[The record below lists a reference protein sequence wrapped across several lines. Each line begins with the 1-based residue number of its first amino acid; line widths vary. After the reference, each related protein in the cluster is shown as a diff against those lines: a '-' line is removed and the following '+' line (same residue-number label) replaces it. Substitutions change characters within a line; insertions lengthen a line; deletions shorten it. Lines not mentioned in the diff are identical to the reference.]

1 MTKPLQIYN
10 NLNKQKNLFQPLS
23 PGHIKLYV
31 CGMTVYDYCHIGHG
45 RILVVFDV
53 IVRYLRYLGY
63 TVNYVRNITDIDD
76 KIIQRALENRE
87 NWEDLTARFIK
98 AMTEDE
104 AALQIIPP
112 TSQPQ
117 ATHYV
122 DKMINMIQVL
132 IHKNFA
138 YQASNGDVYYD
149 VGKFKPYGQ
158 LAHQDLESLQA
169 GSRVEVDAAKQGPLD
184 FVLWKQ
190 AKPQEPCWDS
200 PWGQGRPGWHIEC
213 ATMATDLLGS
223 PIDIHGGG
231 LDLQFP
237 HHQNELAQAEAA
249 CDCPFVNNWMH
260 VGYVQVNHEK
270 MSKSL
275 GNFFTLRE
283 ILGQYNPETVRY
295 FLAASHYRSPI
306 NYTEE
311 HLNNAQQALERFY
324 IALRHLSQEEIAE
337 QGGGNYEE
345 RFKEKMNDDFNTP
358 EALGVLFDLARNI
371 NKLREQGK
379 IQEAAQLGKTLK
391 RLGGILGFLQQ
402 NPEEFLQTNPSSD
415 TQQAIDAL
423 VAQRNQAR
431 QNRDWPEADR
441 LRKKLDAMGVTLE
454 DTADGK
460 THWKKRRLTNEESK
474 PAT

>member
-1 MTKPLQIYN
+1 MTKALKIYN
-10 NLNKQKNLFQPLS
+10 TLNKQKNLFQPLN
-23 PGHIKLYV
+23 PGHIKFYV

-63 TVNYVRNITDIDD
+63 QVNYVRNITDIDD
-76 KIIQRALENRE
+76 KIIQRAIENGE
-87 NWEDLTARFIK
+87 HWEDLTTRFIT

-112 TSQPQ
+112 SSQPQ

-132 IHKNFA
+132 INKNFA
-138 YQASNGDVYYD
+138 YQASNGDVYYN
-149 VGKFKPYGQ
+149 VEKFKHYGQ
-158 LAHQDLESLQA
+158 LAHQDLEGLRA
-169 GSRVEVDAAKQGPLD
+169 GSRVEVDAAKQSPLD
-184 FVLWKQ
+184 FVLWKR

-200 PWGQGRPGWHIEC
+200 PWGPGRPGWHIEC

-260 VGYVQVNHEK
+260 VGYVQVNQEK

-275 GNFFTLRE
+275 GNFFTIRKVLE
-283 ILGQYNPETVRY
+283 QYNPETLRY

-306 NYTEE
+306 NYTDE
-311 HLNNAQQALERFY
+311 HLNNAEQALERFY
-324 IALRHLSQEEIAE
+324 IALRGLPQEGIAE
-337 QGGGNYEE
+337 QEGENYEE

-379 IQEAAQLGKTLK
+379 IQEAAQWGKTLK
-391 RLGGILGFLQQ
+391 RLGGVLGFLQQ
-402 NPEEFLQTNPSSD
+402 NPEVFLQREMGSNIHN
-415 TQQAIDAL
+415 IDSLIAE
-423 VAQRNQAR
+423 RNQAR

-460 THWKKRRLTNEESK
+460 TQWKKRRLTNEESK
-474 PAT
+474 PTT